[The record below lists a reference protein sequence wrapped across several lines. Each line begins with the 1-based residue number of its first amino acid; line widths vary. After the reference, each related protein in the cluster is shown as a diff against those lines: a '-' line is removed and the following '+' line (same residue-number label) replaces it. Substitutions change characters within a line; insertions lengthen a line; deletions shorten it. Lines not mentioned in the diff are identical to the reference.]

1 MRLFGVKK
9 ERGRRRRLLIYK
21 DLLSTAD
28 SFNPLVRC
36 SSSRPPA
43 RNAEGPAHAGPS
55 FFVREKPTFLL
66 RCAPRSTNRPLPA
79 PSRPAPALATVAELI
94 AAELA
99 LRSLRIGAA
108 RAALARAHEAAGR
121 ARVPALLAEVADAQ
135 ATLDRPAARQNSQ
148 TQIDRA
154 LVVARA
160 AEGVQGVVNEMSI
173 KQ

>member
-1 MRLFGVKK
+1 
-9 ERGRRRRLLIYK
+9 
-21 DLLSTAD
+21 
-28 SFNPLVRC
+28 
-36 SSSRPPA
+36 
-43 RNAEGPAHAGPS
+43 
-55 FFVREKPTFLL
+55 
-66 RCAPRSTNRPLPA
+66 
-79 PSRPAPALATVAELI
+79 VAELI

-121 ARVPALLAEVADAQ
+121 ARVLALLAEVADAQ

-173 KQ
+173 KK